1 MKNYPNLTN
10 DFSAESAV
18 PNPKPSNIGYSP
30 DNVATSH
37 LLKKVIN
44 PSFSSASLYAG
55 QGLSYNFSS
64 LGASTEHA
72 NRKKANKII
81 QNFYLRL
88 SSLIST
94 PFYAITPRTVII
106 SLCFYFT
113 EQNLKSYYAPT
124 MPRHSTANLSTLA
137 DTENQI
143 SLQPI
148 NESKGP
154 HSLARLEDPDY
165 SPILRAIP
173 TEISRF
179 KPNFM
184 TTVNNHHITS
194 LFNLGT
200 DKFLFNSIKT
210 QKLLVVLSKLFGKNV
225 KLQLVRLYNP
235 FKDSKILAQL
245 IGLNG
250 KDYKF
255 YKIEDM
261 LFSRAVINKNF
272 NRNSNLIE
280 FTQMATILNGIKI
293 RLAGRLITQ
302 NIVPAERL
310 GKTLEW
316 VKLSNS
322 GDTLKPMVPSYS
334 RKAISGWSNYPGTVT
349 SHMMN
354 ENEMGYRGSKSV
366 ISLNVN
372 LIFKILTIFAF

>member
-1 MKNYPNLTN
+1 MKNILNQTN
-10 DFSAESAV
+10 GFTAERAV
-18 PNPKPSNIGYSP
+18 PNPNFGTINSFSKENRLS
-30 DNVATSH
+30 DNVATSN

-55 QGLSYNFSS
+55 QAMSYNFSS

-113 EQNLKSYYAPT
+113 EQNLKSYYALTVPH
-124 MPRHSTANLSTLA
+124 HSASNLSTLA
-137 DTENQI
+137 DTKDKI
-143 SLQPI
+143 RLQPI
-148 NESKGP
+148 NEPKGP
-154 HSLARLEDPDY
+154 HGLARLEDPDY
-165 SPILRAIP
+165 SPVLGAIR
-173 TEISRF
+173 TEKSIF
-179 KPNFM
+179 KPNLT
-184 TTVNNHHITS
+184 TTVKNHHSTS

-200 DKFLFNSIKT
+200 DKFLFNSIRT

-261 LFSRAVINKNF
+261 LFSRAVINKKL

-280 FTQMATILNGIKI
+280 FTQMASILNGIKI

-302 NIVPAERL
+302 NIVP
-310 GKTLEW
+310 K
-316 VKLSNS
+316 N
-322 GDTLKPMVPSYS
+322 
-334 RKAISGWSNYPGTVT
+334 TVT
-349 SHMMN
+349 FVERGGFAKGYNNLNDCSTFTTKNKLGTYSVKVWLSHKVTN
-354 ENEMGYRGSKSV
+354 
-366 ISLNVN
+366 
-372 LIFKILTIFAF
+372 

>member
-1 MKNYPNLTN
+1 MKNTPNLTN
-10 DFSAESAV
+10 GFRAESAL
-18 PNPKPSNIGYSP
+18 PNPNFGFINLFSKENRLS
-30 DNVATSH
+30 DNVATSN

-55 QGLSYNFSS
+55 QGMSYNFSS

-124 MPRHSTANLSTLA
+124 VKNLSTLA
-137 DTENQI
+137 DTENKI
-143 SLQPI
+143 
-148 NESKGP
+148 
-154 HSLARLEDPDY
+154 RLEDPDY
-165 SPILRAIP
+165 SPILGAIP
-173 TEISRF
+173 TEKSRF
-179 KPNFM
+179 KPNLM
-184 TTVNNHHITS
+184 TAVKNHHSTS

-200 DKFLFNSIKT
+200 DKFLFNSIRT

-261 LFSRAVINKNF
+261 LFSRAVINKKL

-302 NIVPAERL
+302 NIVP
-310 GKTLEW
+310 K
-316 VKLSNS
+316 N
-322 GDTLKPMVPSYS
+322 
-334 RKAISGWSNYPGTVT
+334 TVT
-349 SHMMN
+349 FV
-354 ENEMGYRGSKSV
+354 ERGGFAKGHNNLNDCSTFTAKNKLGTYSV
-366 ISLNVN
+366 
-372 LIFKILTIFAF
+372 KI

>member
-1 MKNYPNLTN
+1 MKNIPNLTN
-10 DFSAESAV
+10 GFSAESAV
-18 PNPKPSNIGYSP
+18 PNPKLNNIGFIP
-30 DNVATSH
+30 DNVATSN

-44 PSFSSASLYAG
+44 SSFSSASLYAG
-55 QGLSYNFSS
+55 QGMSYNFSS

-81 QNFYLRL
+81 HNFYLRL

-124 MPRHSTANLSTLA
+124 VQNLSTLA
-137 DTENQI
+137 DTENKI
-143 SLQPI
+143 RVQPI

-154 HSLARLEDPDY
+154 HALARLEDPDY
-165 SPILRAIP
+165 SPILGAIQ
-173 TEISRF
+173 TEKSRF
-179 KPNFM
+179 KPNLM
-184 TTVNNHHITS
+184 TTVKNHHSTS

-200 DKFLFNSIKT
+200 EKFLFNSIRT

-261 LFSRAVINKNF
+261 LFSRAVINKKL

-302 NIVPAERL
+302 NIVP
-310 GKTLEW
+310 K
-316 VKLSNS
+316 N
-322 GDTLKPMVPSYS
+322 
-334 RKAISGWSNYPGTVT
+334 TVT
-349 SHMMN
+349 FVERGGFAKGHNNLSDCSTFTAKNKLGTYSVKVWLSHKVTN
-354 ENEMGYRGSKSV
+354 
-366 ISLNVN
+366 
-372 LIFKILTIFAF
+372 

>member
-1 MKNYPNLTN
+1 MKNILNQTN
-10 DFSAESAV
+10 GFTAERAV
-18 PNPKPSNIGYSP
+18 PNPNFGIINSFSKENRLS
-30 DNVATSH
+30 DNVATSN

-55 QGLSYNFSS
+55 QAMSYNFSS

-113 EQNLKSYYAPT
+113 EQNLKSYYALTVPH
-124 MPRHSTANLSTLA
+124 HSASNLSTLA
-137 DTENQI
+137 DTKDKI
-143 SLQPI
+143 RLQPI
-148 NESKGP
+148 NEPKGP
-154 HSLARLEDPDY
+154 HGLARLEDPDY
-165 SPILRAIP
+165 SPILGAIP
-173 TEISRF
+173 TEKSRF
-179 KPNFM
+179 KPNL
-184 TTVNNHHITS
+184 TATVKNHHSTS

-200 DKFLFNSIKT
+200 DKFLFNSIRT

-261 LFSRAVINKNF
+261 LFSRAVINKKL

-280 FTQMATILNGIKI
+280 FTQMASILNGIKI

-302 NIVPAERL
+302 NIVP
-310 GKTLEW
+310 K
-316 VKLSNS
+316 N
-322 GDTLKPMVPSYS
+322 
-334 RKAISGWSNYPGTVT
+334 TVT
-349 SHMMN
+349 FVERGGFAKGYNNLNDCSTFTTKNKLGTYSVKVWLSHKVTN
-354 ENEMGYRGSKSV
+354 
-366 ISLNVN
+366 
-372 LIFKILTIFAF
+372 

>member
-1 MKNYPNLTN
+1 MKNIPNLTN
-10 DFSAESAV
+10 GFSAESAL
-18 PNPKPSNIGYSP
+18 PNPKLRNLGFSP
-30 DNVATSH
+30 DNVATSN

-55 QGLSYNFSS
+55 QGMSYNFSS

-81 QNFYLRL
+81 HNFYLRL

-113 EQNLKSYYAPT
+113 EQNLKSYYSPT
-124 MPRHSTANLSTLA
+124 VS
-137 DTENQI
+137 
-143 SLQPI
+143 
-148 NESKGP
+148 
-154 HSLARLEDPDY
+154 RLEDPDY
-165 SPILRAIP
+165 SPILGAIP
-173 TEISRF
+173 TEKSRF
-179 KPNFM
+179 KPNLM
-184 TTVNNHHITS
+184 TRVNNHHSTS

-200 DKFLFNSIKT
+200 DKFLFNSIRT

-261 LFSRAVINKNF
+261 LFSRAVINKKL

-302 NIVPAERL
+302 NIVP
-310 GKTLEW
+310 K
-316 VKLSNS
+316 N
-322 GDTLKPMVPSYS
+322 
-334 RKAISGWSNYPGTVT
+334 TVT
-349 SHMMN
+349 FVERGGFAKGHNNLSDCSTFTAKNKLGTYSVRVWLSHKVTN
-354 ENEMGYRGSKSV
+354 
-366 ISLNVN
+366 
-372 LIFKILTIFAF
+372 

>member
-1 MKNYPNLTN
+1 MKNILNQTN
-10 DFSAESAV
+10 GFTAERAV
-18 PNPKPSNIGYSP
+18 PNPNFCIINSFSKENRLS
-30 DNVATSH
+30 DNVATSN

-55 QGLSYNFSS
+55 QAMSYNFSS

-113 EQNLKSYYAPT
+113 EQNLKSYYALTVPH
-124 MPRHSTANLSTLA
+124 HSASNLSTLA
-137 DTENQI
+137 DT
-143 SLQPI
+143 
-148 NESKGP
+148 KGP
-154 HSLARLEDPDY
+154 HGLARLEDPDY
-165 SPILRAIP
+165 SPILGAIP
-173 TEISRF
+173 TEKSRF
-179 KPNFM
+179 KPNLT
-184 TTVNNHHITS
+184 TTVKNHHSTS

-200 DKFLFNSIKT
+200 DKFLFNSIRT

-261 LFSRAVINKNF
+261 LFSRAVINKKL

-280 FTQMATILNGIKI
+280 FTQMASILNGIKI

-302 NIVPAERL
+302 NIVP
-310 GKTLEW
+310 K
-316 VKLSNS
+316 N
-322 GDTLKPMVPSYS
+322 
-334 RKAISGWSNYPGTVT
+334 TVT
-349 SHMMN
+349 FVERGGFAKGYNNLNDCSTFTTKNKLGTYSVKVWLSHKVTN
-354 ENEMGYRGSKSV
+354 
-366 ISLNVN
+366 
-372 LIFKILTIFAF
+372 

>member
-1 MKNYPNLTN
+1 MKNIPNLTN
-10 DFSAESAV
+10 GFSAESAV
-18 PNPKPSNIGYSP
+18 PNPKLRNLGFSP
-30 DNVATSH
+30 DNVATSN

-55 QGLSYNFSS
+55 QGMSYNFSS

-81 QNFYLRL
+81 HNFYLRL

-124 MPRHSTANLSTLA
+124 VS
-137 DTENQI
+137 
-143 SLQPI
+143 
-148 NESKGP
+148 
-154 HSLARLEDPDY
+154 RLEDPDY
-165 SPILRAIP
+165 SPILGAIP
-173 TEISRF
+173 TEKSRF
-179 KPNFM
+179 KPNLM
-184 TTVNNHHITS
+184 KTVNNHHSTS

-200 DKFLFNSIKT
+200 DKFLFNSIRT

-235 FKDSKILAQL
+235 FKDSQILAQL

-261 LFSRAVINKNF
+261 LFSRAVINKKL

-302 NIVPAERL
+302 NIVP
-310 GKTLEW
+310 K
-316 VKLSNS
+316 N
-322 GDTLKPMVPSYS
+322 
-334 RKAISGWSNYPGTVT
+334 TVT
-349 SHMMN
+349 FVERGGFAKGHNNLSDCSTFTAKNKLGTYSVRVWLSHKVTN
-354 ENEMGYRGSKSV
+354 
-366 ISLNVN
+366 
-372 LIFKILTIFAF
+372 